1 MVDGMV
7 DEVVV
12 LVDILLVGV
21 VMGQDEDY
29 SGVAQGYCS
38 KRYCECSMLDMLLG
52 LAKALWHSAEH
63 W

>member
-1 MVDGMV
+1 M
-7 DEVVV
+7 
-12 LVDILLVGV
+12 DILVVGV
-21 VMGQDEDY
+21 VMGQDGDY